1 MTEEERL
8 ATLGELYLRCQDA
21 ERSVVEVEA
30 KVKRLRRIMEHMLT
44 AMKINVVFD
53 ILLLGALII
62 LSTVK

>member
-8 ATLGELYLRCQDA
+8 KVLGEIHLRCRDA
-21 ERSVVEVEA
+21 ERSVIELEA
-30 KVKRLRRIMEHMLT
+30 KVKQIRRIMQHMLT

-62 LSTVK
+62 LSTIK